1 MTVSRIVSIK
11 ELPNK
16 QISDT
21 SLFLHNTNDSESKDK
36 NVSVAQVREYLV
48 KPEADRAKKAE
59 ADEKARAEKAEAAEK
74 AERIKAIEAEA
85 KARIDAIA
93 QEAQERIT
101 AITAERERAE
111 SAEKTEKDERVQAVF
126 EEATERENADTALQ
140 SAIDTEAENR
150 ESADNALS
158 SRIDDTKADIANA
171 ADNLDKENARALEAE
186 SALQSAIDRESEN
199 REKADTAMT
208 DKLDAMQETID
219 AIPFTEDGLK
229 DAVDTANAKIGDW
242 VDISAGAKIGAYS
255 KSFKVS
261 YARYR
266 VISPHIIY
274 LDIQAHIELART
286 LTTEEDCQLI
296 FFPKLQAICAKDNK
310 IREPYPSVTGYV
322 RGTAA
327 VWNPF
332 VVLESGAINGK
343 IKPNVS
349 ISSIDINVQSLFCIM
364 GRDMTK
370 FVLE

>member
-59 ADEKARAEKAEAAEK
+59 ADEKA
-74 AERIKAIEAEA
+74 ERIKAIEEEA

-126 EEATERENADTALQ
+126 EEATEREKADTALQ

-150 ESADNALS
+150 ENADNALS
-158 SRIDDTKADIANA
+158 SRLDDTNDKIETETSERKADVANL

-186 SALQSAIDRESEN
+186 SALQTAIDTEAEKRESAN
-199 REKADTAMT
+199 TAMT

-219 AIPFTEDGLK
+219 AIPFTEEGLSKAVTNAITDGTTRRIYGTYGLLGG
-229 DAVDTANAKIGDW
+229 AAQASARTMSGVVDEVAMKGGICGGSFCTE
-242 VDISAGAKIGAYS
+242 AGAWYNFLYIPHRIGM
-255 KSFKVS
+255 
-261 YARYR
+261 
-266 VISPHIIY
+266 
-274 LDIQAHIELART
+274 
-286 LTTEEDCQLI
+286 TENGASDNHNFGTCL
-296 FFPKLQAICAKDNK
+296 FF
-310 IREPYPSVTGYV
+310 
-322 RGTAA
+322 
-327 VWNPF
+327 
-332 VVLESGAINGK
+332 
-343 IKPNVS
+343 
-349 ISSIDINVQSLFCIM
+349 
-364 GRDMTK
+364 DMTSDTSSMWIMHRSGGK
-370 FVLE
+370 NFPARKVL